1 MHVGVHAQ
9 KRDSRTVTCYSQGSV
24 VSYAS
29 SNLITRFF
37 LMFISRRLPSLLIV
51 SAVLSGQFAHREH
64 ATAKQPNILFI
75 YTDDQ
80 SHRTV
85 SCYDEA
91 FDWVQTPNID
101 QLAREGV
108 RFRRAYIGAWCMP
121 SRATLLTGHHQHGIE
136 SMRMEGTY
144 PGSAYDAEKCR
155 FWPSVLRQHG
165 YSTAHI
171 GKWHTGVDAGFG
183 RDWDHQK
190 VWNRPRHPENAPNYY
205 DNQLISTDGGA
216 PVMVEGYTTD
226 NYTDWAIEFIKGSAS
241 SEEKPWYL
249 WLCYG
254 AVHGPFTPAE
264 RHQQEYAGIDVPVPS
279 DVYPPRPGKPVYAQK
294 MQFWEP
300 GKNGR
305 PVERKVRDAS
315 PVGMKDRPG
324 RPLKDWVRQYHQGVL
339 AIDENVGRLM
349 KSLRETGQL
358 ENTLVVFTSDQ
369 GFAWGQHGM
378 KSKVAPHDAAV
389 AAPLI
394 IRPVGAASSSA
405 GRGAV
410 VDAPVSGVD
419 LPPTFFSQAG
429 IKLPW
434 KMHGRDLSPLLKGTN
449 KEWPHPA
456 MLVHTAKLY
465 GSATDIIPGKED
477 SALYHGP
484 GIPWYVMLAR
494 GNYKYVRTLVSGETE
509 ELYDISNDPAEL
521 INLAAEPKHQ
531 QRLRQMRQEAVK
543 ELRRTD
549 AGFVDKLPA
558 VADQPAFEPLSSK
571 ADAWHKHV
579 ITRAKGSINS
589 AVSADFDKDGH
600 VDVLSSYD
608 GKIVLHRGPSWDSYQ
623 LHAFSRD
630 NSRNKPRADCIH
642 SCLLD
647 VDGDGDLDFCGSS
660 NTVFWLECPDDPFA
674 GKAWTYRTIDDE
686 ILGTHCLITGDVNRD
701 GRLDLIANSGRGPE
715 QTSVPNSLTWLE
727 VPENPRDSKPWKRHV
742 FADRDAPGGSHYTGI
757 ADVNG
762 DGLPD
767 ICCGAKGGPGFDG
780 GEWFA
785 WWEQLPE
792 QTEPWK
798 KHLLATR
805 QPGAT
810 NIQPCDVNRD
820 GEMDF
825 VATRGH
831 GQGVLWF
838 RGPEFT
844 MIEIDSEIVGPHCL
858 VTVDLDEDGDLDIAT
873 CGKEPDGEAVWYAND
888 GSGSFV
894 RREVGSKQGAYDI
907 RAVDMDGDYDLDLLI
922 AGHSSKNIVW
932 FENPLP

>member
-1 MHVGVHAQ
+1 
-9 KRDSRTVTCYSQGSV
+9 
-24 VSYAS
+24 
-29 SNLITRFF
+29 
-37 LMFISRRLPSLLIV
+37 MFISQRFPFLLI
-51 SAVLSGQFAHREH
+51 AAAILGGQFAHCGH
-64 ATAKQPNILFI
+64 VTAKQPNILFI

-136 SMRMEGTY
+136 SMRMEGAY
-144 PGSAYDAEKCR
+144 PGSAYDPEQCR
-155 FWPSVLRQHG
+155 FWPSALRQHG

-205 DNQLISTDGGA
+205 DNQLISTDGGE

-226 NYTDWAIEFIKGSAS
+226 NYTDWAIDFIEREARGD
-241 SEEKPWYL
+241 EKPWYL

-254 AVHGPFTPAE
+254 AVHGPFTPAA
-264 RHQQEYAGIDVPVPS
+264 RHQQDYAGIDVPVPS
-279 DVYPPRPGKPVYAQK
+279 DVYPPRPGKPAYAQK

-300 GKNGR
+300 GKNGK

-324 RPLKDWVRQYHQGVL
+324 RPLSDWIRQYHQGVL

-394 IRPVGAASSSA
+394 IRPVGDASSGN
-405 GRGAV
+405 GRGMV
-410 VDAPVSGVD
+410 IDAPVSGVD

-429 IKLPW
+429 VKLPW
-434 KMHGRDLSPLLKGTN
+434 KMHGRDLSPLLKGA
-449 KEWPHPA
+449 KDKWPHPA

-465 GSATDIIPGKED
+465 GSATNTIPGKDD

-509 ELYDISNDPAEL
+509 ELYDISRDPAEL

-531 QRLRQMRQEAVK
+531 QRLRQMRQEAVE

-549 AGFVDKLPA
+549 AGFVDELPD

-571 ADAWHKHV
+571 ADPWRKHV
-579 ITRAKGSINS
+579 ITRAKGSVNS
-589 AVSADFDKDGH
+589 AVSADFDNDGH

-608 GKIVLHRGPSWDSYQ
+608 GKVVLHRGPGWDPYQ
-623 LHAFSRD
+623 LHAFNRD
-630 NSRNKPRADCIH
+630 KSRNKPRADCIH

-660 NTVFWLECPDDPFA
+660 NTVFWLECPDDPFS

-701 GRLDLIANSGRGPE
+701 GRLDLIANSGRGPD
-715 QTSVPNSLTWLE
+715 QTDVPNSLTWLE
-727 VPENPRDSKPWKRHV
+727 VPVDPKTSKPWKRHV
-742 FADRDAPGGSHYTGI
+742 FADRDAPGGNHYTGI

-785 WWEQLPE
+785 WWEQLPDKA
-792 QTEPWK
+792 EPWK

-810 NIQPCDVNRD
+810 NIQPRDVNQD
-820 GEMDF
+820 GDMDF

-831 GQGVLWF
+831 GKGVLWF

-844 MIEIDSEIVGPHCL
+844 MVEIDSEIVGPHCL
-858 VTVDLDEDGDLDIAT
+858 VTVDLDQDGDLDIAT
-873 CGKEPDGEAVWYAND
+873 CGKEPDGQAVWYEND
-888 GSGSFV
+888 GSGNFV
-894 RREVGSKQGAYDI
+894 RSEVGSNQGAYDI

>member
-1 MHVGVHAQ
+1 MVVQMRKNGTHVPQRVILKAWLFSNPPPID
-9 KRDSRTVTCYSQGSV
+9 RV
-24 VSYAS
+24 V
-29 SNLITRFF
+29 L
-37 LMFISRRLPSLLIV
+37 LMSISRRFPFLLFV
-51 SAVLSGQFAHREH
+51 AALLSGPFARCDH
-64 ATAKQPNILFI
+64 AAAKQPNILFI

-144 PGSAYDAEKCR
+144 PGSAYDPKQCR
-155 FWPSVLRQHG
+155 FWPSALRQHG

-205 DNQLISTDGGA
+205 DNQLISTDGGE

-226 NYTDWAIEFIKGSAS
+226 NYTDWAIDFIESEARG
-241 SEEKPWYL
+241 EEKPWYL

-254 AVHGPFTPAE
+254 AVHGPFTPAA
-264 RHQQEYAGIDVPVPS
+264 RHQQDYAGIAVPVPS
-279 DVYPPRPGKPVYAQK
+279 DVYPPRPGKPAYAQK
-294 MQFWEP
+294 MEFWEL
-300 GKNGR
+300 GKNGK
-305 PVERKVRDAS
+305 PVERKVRDTS

-324 RPLKDWVRQYHQGVL
+324 RPLSDWIRQYHQGVL

-394 IRPVGAASSSA
+394 IRPVGTAASSA
-405 GRGAV
+405 GRGV
-410 VDAPVSGVD
+410 VIDAPVSGVD

-434 KMHGRDLSPLLKGTN
+434 KMHGRDLSPLLKGARD
-449 KEWPHPA
+449 KWPHPA

-465 GSATDIIPGKED
+465 GSATNTIPGKDD

-494 GNYKYVRTLVSGETE
+494 GNYKYVRTLVAGETE
-509 ELYDISNDPAEL
+509 ELYDISRDPAEL

-531 QRLRQMRQEAVK
+531 QRLRQMRQEAVE

-549 AGFVDKLPA
+549 AGFVDDLPA
-558 VADQPAFEPLSSK
+558 VADQPAFEPLSTK
-571 ADAWHKHV
+571 ADPWRKHV
-579 ITRAKGSINS
+579 IARAKGSVNS
-589 AVSADFDKDGH
+589 AVSADFDNDGH

-608 GKIVLHRGPSWDSYQ
+608 SKVVLHRGPSWDPYQ

-660 NTVFWLECPDDPFA
+660 NTVFWLECPDDPFS
-674 GKAWTYRTIDDE
+674 GKEWTYRTIDDE

-701 GRLDLIANSGRGPE
+701 GRLDLIANSGRGAE
-715 QTSVPNSLTWLE
+715 QTNIPNSLTWLE
-727 VPENPRDSKPWKRHV
+727 VPDDPKAAKPWKRHV
-742 FADRDAPGGSHYTGI
+742 FADRDAPGGNHYTGI

-785 WWEQLPE
+785 WWEQLPN
-792 QTEPWK
+792 QAEPWK

-810 NIQPCDVNRD
+810 NIQPRDVNRD
-820 GEMDF
+820 GSMDF

-844 MIEIDSEIVGPHCL
+844 MVEIDSEIVGPHCL
-858 VTVDLDEDGDLDIAT
+858 VTVDLDQDGDLDIAT
-873 CGKEPDGEAVWYAND
+873 CGKEPDGVAVWYAND
-888 GSGSFV
+888 GRGNFV
-894 RREVGSKQGAYDI
+894 RREVGSNQGAYDI